1 MSLFPKIF
9 GDANRIDLQVFPPY
23 QFVSSLMQLPVMPT
37 TERYGELIADL
48 QANRARLR
56 KSKMMRIARLSSAD
70 QARLRC
76 DELQMRLVSQPFGFS
91 DGELA
96 LVDPTGTRI
105 DPVRD
110 KRWS

>member
-1 MSLFPKIF
+1 
-9 GDANRIDLQVFPPY
+9 
-23 QFVSSLMQLPVMPT
+23 MQLPVMPT

-48 QANRARLR
+48 QANRARLG

-76 DELQMRLVSQPFGFS
+76 DELQMRFVTQPFGLGN
-91 DGELA
+91 GELA

-105 DPVRD
+105 EPARD
-110 KRWS
+110 KRWSQRGLFSVGRIFSELVCHRGILAAAVIA